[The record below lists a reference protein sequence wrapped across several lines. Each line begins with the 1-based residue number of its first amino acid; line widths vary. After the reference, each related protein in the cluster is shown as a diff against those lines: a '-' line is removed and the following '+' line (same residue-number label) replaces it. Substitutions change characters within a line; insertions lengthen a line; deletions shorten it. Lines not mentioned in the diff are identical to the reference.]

1 MNSVGCYLSETER
14 VLFFFFFFVPHSF
27 FPLLFSHRVSCRSVS
42 PTNLLDLAITAL
54 GLFWRY
60 QQHRCL
66 RLPPPIC
73 LGFVLEFA
81 FYELFASA
89 NIHYIGLYLTS
100 RLTFYILLTVFLF
113 TLLYLHTQ
121 LYIPIYSNRNH
132 KRSHIFPVYD
142 YFAGIYA
149 YTHTYMDTSINF

>member
-1 MNSVGCYLSETER
+1 MNSVGCYLSEPER

-27 FPLLFSHRVSCRSVS
+27 FPLLFRTASRVAASLPQTSLILLLPLSDCSGGINNIVVCVCLHLSVLALS
-42 PTNLLDLAITAL
+42 WSLLSTN
-54 GLFWRY
+54 FS
-60 QQHRCL
+60 
-66 RLPPPIC
+66 
-73 LGFVLEFA
+73 
-81 FYELFASA
+81 ASA